1 MIGDVRRP
9 TAPAAPLGLTR
20 QRSSPCTPAFAARAA
35 PPARPLLVPAP
46 LGLRPARRRGRLGG
60 AGSWQEAEA
69 GLWGLGPKEPWRGGR
84 LAGSGGRLV
93 EPLVGAGAGGAME
106 GRAAGGWQCM
116 RFGDGVRLRGMR
128 GVMVCRDLSPP
139 LDALRK
145 FFKKEFFSYLKY

>member
-1 MIGDVRRP
+1 
-9 TAPAAPLGLTR
+9 
-20 QRSSPCTPAFAARAA
+20 
-35 PPARPLLVPAP
+35 VPAP

-106 GRAAGGWQCM
+106 GRAAGSGGRLVKPLVGAGAAAGGAMEGRAGGGWQCT
-116 RFGDGVRLRGMR
+116 RFGDGAG
-128 GVMVCRDLSPP
+128 
-139 LDALRK
+139 
-145 FFKKEFFSYLKY
+145 